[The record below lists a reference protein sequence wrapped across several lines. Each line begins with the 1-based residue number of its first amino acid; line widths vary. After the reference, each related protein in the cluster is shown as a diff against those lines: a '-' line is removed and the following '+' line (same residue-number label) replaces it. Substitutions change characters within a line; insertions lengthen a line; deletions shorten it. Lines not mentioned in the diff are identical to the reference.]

1 VLPNCLCLSSE
12 SFCTIGQEGKERWS
26 SRHGIEDWKEH
37 GGLVDMALRLEG
49 ALWSSR
55 HGIEDWK
62 EHGGLVD
69 MALRLEG
76 ALWSSRH
83 GIEDWKEIILWLGVS
98 IAWEIVLKGHSIR
111 KAENH

>member
-1 VLPNCLCLSSE
+1 
-12 SFCTIGQEGKERWS
+12 
-26 SRHGIEDWKEH
+26 
-37 GGLVDMALRLEG
+37 MALRLEG

-76 ALWSSRH
+76 AWWSSRH
-83 GIEDWKEIILWLGVS
+83 GIEIGRSMYIRVWGFGFGVS
-98 IAWEIVLKGHSIR
+98 ILEVHLKDS
-111 KAENH
+111 KADRNNNTLKCL